1 MKQLFITDLDGTFL
15 TPQGVVSDESARII
29 SQLSSRGV
37 PITVATARTPATV
50 EPLLSHTLTNLPAIV
65 LTGAALWDRKSH
77 QYLNTH
83 FFPHRLAVSAWRC
96 CLDHGI
102 RPFIY
107 MLGNDST
114 TLHTYFCGF
123 PTPMEQEFINART
136 GSPFKQIHVTD
147 RPVTPDSRT
156 MLMFAIGSQSTITAA
171 ASELRAMGCA
181 VSAYPDTYTTNN
193 FFIEIFAPGVSKAS
207 AVTQLKNML
216 GAEKVTVFGDNLNDL
231 PMMHAADTAVAVANA
246 LPEVRQQADVVI
258 GPNTD
263 NSVAH
268 YILEQTRQHI
278 KAF

>member
-107 MLGNDST
+107 MLGNDTFLAGRIPNESHMW
-114 TLHTYFCGF
+114 LSHPHG
-123 PTPMEQEFINART
+123 A
-136 GSPFKQIHVTD
+136 
-147 RPVTPDSRT
+147 
-156 MLMFAIGSQSTITAA
+156 
-171 ASELRAMGCA
+171 
-181 VSAYPDTYTTNN
+181 
-193 FFIEIFAPGVSKAS
+193 GVHQCPHRKPL
-207 AVTQLKNML
+207 Q
-216 GAEKVTVFGDNLNDL
+216 
-231 PMMHAADTAVAVANA
+231 AN
-246 LPEVRQQADVVI
+246 
-258 GPNTD
+258 
-263 NSVAH
+263 SCH
-268 YILEQTRQHI
+268 
-278 KAF
+278 